1 MNSHGD
7 TQSKKFD
14 RNRQG
19 SEPAS
24 SRRPANRVLSADCA
38 TAFIPVFCIYQLT
51 IPEFHNN
58 PQQTTT
64 DSRTSGTQAINT
76 YPTGNSLSH
85 PLHVCDTC
93 CAWIAG
99 DWAKFE
105 FQVCMSCPSRRDRL
119 TAALETS
126 HSELIAA
133 WIYPS
138 STSTSTT

>member
-7 TQSKKFD
+7 TQSKNSTGTGRD
-14 RNRQG
+14 Q
-19 SEPAS
+19 SPPPPVVPPIAS
-24 SRRPANRVLSADCA
+24 SLQ
-38 TAFIPVFCIYQLT
+38 TARLLLLFCIYQLT
-51 IPEFHNN
+51 IPEFHNK

-64 DSRTSGTQAINT
+64 CSRTSGTQAIDT
-76 YPTGNSLSH
+76 YPTGNSFS
-85 PLHVCDTC
+85 LHYCDTC

-99 DWAKFE
+99 DLAKFE

-126 HSELIAA
+126 HSELIAVR
-133 WIYPS
+133 IYPS